1 MTKRNVTGR
10 RLAIGIGTLALTAIP
25 ARRAQP
31 PKLEAQ
37 IFVSINQLPDSLFRP
52 IWPVMQ
58 FGALA
63 AIPVGAGVAAAAG
76 QPKLSRRVLV
86 TGPATWLI
94 AKLVKRWVGRGR
106 PDGLIPEVRIRGRA
120 ATGEGFLS
128 GHAGIAAA
136 LATAAMRRY
145 PKLRLPLAGL
155 VATVG
160 VSRIYIG
167 AHLPLDVVGGA
178 ALGLT
183 VDAAVNALIGTT

>member
-1 MTKRNVTGR
+1 VTERNDTGH

-25 ARRAQP
+25 ARRAVP
-31 PKLEAQ
+31 PKLEAKV
-37 IFVSINQLPDSLFRP
+37 FVSINQLPDSLFRP

-63 AIPVGAGVAAAAG
+63 AIPVAAGAAAAAG
-76 QPKLSRRVLV
+76 QPRLSRRVLG
-86 TGPATWLI
+86 TGITTWLI
-94 AKLVKRWVGRGR
+94 AKVVKRWVGRGR
-106 PDGLIPEVRIRGRA
+106 PDGLIPEVRVRGRA

-136 LATAAMRRY
+136 LATAAMPLY

-160 VSRIYIG
+160 VSRVYVG
-167 AHLPLDVVGGA
+167 AHLPLDVVGGV
-178 ALGLT
+178 ALGVT
-183 VDAAVNALIGTT
+183 VDAAVNALIGTS